1 MHSYQNMSIKKHRG
15 MSLVGLIFVL
25 GILALIVVL
34 ASKIAPTVIEYMS
47 IKKAINSVKTTSGGS
62 AREIQ
67 AAFDKQA
74 DVSYITSVSGND
86 LIIEKTD
93 TGLEISFFYTK
104 KIPLVGPAS
113 LLLEYEGTT
122 AKSGKVEKKQE

>member
-1 MHSYQNMSIKKHRG
+1 MHSYQKMSIKKHRG
-15 MSLVGLIFVL
+15 MSLVGLIFIL
-25 GILALIVVL
+25 GILALLVVL

-47 IKKAINSVKTTSGGS
+47 IKKTINSVKTTSGGS
-62 AREIQ
+62 VKEIQ
-67 AAFDKQA
+67 SAFDKQA

-113 LLLEYEGTT
+113 LLLEYEGST
-122 AKSGKVEKKQE
+122 AKRGKVEKKQE